1 MNEFEE
7 GMATILTK
15 NHQSFSTMA
24 RRGYQKHGRGA
35 IFIWESEGKGALTT
49 YRANYLPLTDP
60 AYHRSGPHPRE
71 MSGEYDPGSEFVA
84 IFIGTD
90 ESVRSVRVALASE
103 QSPEGPIE
111 V

>member
-7 GMATILTK
+7 AMATILTK

-24 RRGYQKHGRGA
+24 RRGYEKHGRGA

-71 MSGEYDPGSEFVA
+71 LSGQYDPDAEFVA
-84 IFIGTD
+84 VFVGTD
-90 ESVRSVRVALASE
+90 ESIRSVRVDLAPV
-103 QSPEGPIE
+103 QPTNGPIE

>member
-15 NHQSFSTMA
+15 NHQSFSVMA
-24 RRGYQKHGRGA
+24 RRGYEKHGRGA

-71 MSGEYDPGSEFVA
+71 MTGQYDPSAEFVA
-84 IFIGTD
+84 VFISTD
-90 ESVRSVRVALASE
+90 ESVQSVRVHLASE
-103 QSPEGPIE
+103 QPAEGPIE